1 MRNTMKLVRTIE
13 SFYPKVTGPANQ
25 AFKISSKLEKRG
37 ISCPIFTTNFD
48 VKHDVNETEKIENV
62 SVRRFPVKTRILK
75 YIYSPKMKKALGAL
89 AKEDFDLI
97 HAHCYRSYQSDI
109 SFKIAKKRNKPFVIS
124 THGTLLSYNYFVDM
138 PWKLAYDIYDI
149 ITLKKT
155 VKKADAIVVNSSQE
169 YNEAIKFGITKDKIH
184 LIPVGIDIDKFNFNR
199 KFEDKNKKKINLLFV
214 GGVTRNR
221 PLLPVLKAI
230 YNINNDYKKENN
242 NYINKDKNKKVKLTI
257 IGSEYRSSFSGKLGY
272 IDELKSYVNANNLQ
286 NEVEFYS
293 HKTQSELVE
302 FYKKADI
309 FVYLSEYESFGQPLL
324 EAAAA
329 GLPVICS
336 DVGIARD
343 IFESE
348 WIIENNKC
356 MSYKSEE
363 RADNV
368 VDIIADKIIKLFD
381 ASLRQ
386 KVGERNKEIVKKK
399 FNWKEIINKYVELYI
414 KLIAHKNTINKN
426 N

>member
-1 MRNTMKLVRTIE
+1 
-13 SFYPKVTGPANQ
+13 
-25 AFKISSKLEKRG
+25 
-37 ISCPIFTTNFD
+37 
-48 VKHDVNETEKIENV
+48 
-62 SVRRFPVKTRILK
+62 
-75 YIYSPKMKKALGAL
+75 MKKALIAL

-109 SFKIAKKRNKPFVIS
+109 SYKIAKKRNKPFVLS
-124 THGTLLSYNYFVDM
+124 THGTLLSYKYFVDM
-138 PWKLAYDIYDI
+138 PWKLAYNIYDL

-155 VKKADAIVVNSSQE
+155 VKKADAIIVNSSQE
-169 YNEAIKFGITKDKIH
+169 YNEAIKFGIEKDKVH
-184 LIPVGIDIDKFNFNR
+184 LIPVGIDLDKFSFN
-199 KFEDKNKKKINLLFV
+199 KKHGDKNKKEINLLFV

-221 PLLPVLKAI
+221 PLMSILKAI
-230 YNINNDYKKENN
+230 KLINENQKGKKEK
-242 NYINKDKNKKVKLTI
+242 IVKFTI

-302 FYKKADI
+302 FYKKADV
-309 FVYLSEYESFGQPLL
+309 FVYLSKYESFGQPLL
-324 EAAAA
+324 EAAAS

-343 IFESE
+343 IFDHE

-368 VDIIADKIIKLFD
+368 ANIIAEKIIKLFD
-381 ASLRQ
+381 VSLRQ
-386 KVGERNKEIVKKK
+386 KVGKRNKEIVDKK
-399 FNWKEIINKYVELYI
+399 FNWKEIIDKYVELYI
-414 KLIAHKNTINKN
+414 NLIEKKSNKQEN
-426 N
+426 NI